1 MRRNIYAAILLLTG
15 AMMVACSGSD
25 DLTENTTPEPQT
37 PTGKGDV
44 VLKGTLGS
52 KGDVTRAIN
61 DYGYGTWEV
70 GDKFA
75 IYYTTD
81 DGHSTAV
88 ATVNSINSNGS
99 ANFTATLSYPKTG
112 SNDVTLVYPA
122 SAHNGQGGFKT
133 DALMKQEGT
142 MDYINTKGLDIETA
156 STTMNVEGKTAT
168 LTSDVTMQPQVCLY
182 KMTLHE
188 DYYTLLNTTKLEI
201 TDDKGHS
208 YTITPTGATSDFTIA
223 MVPVIYA
230 NFTFTATTTE
240 EYGIFTKQEG
250 VTLTNCTADNVG
262 DIFDK
267 DGNIYKVSSAPGAIY
282 NRTYN
287 GRTLYAGKLYTSEL
301 YLNAVI
307 TASPGIA
314 MIAYVGEN
322 GSVETGSNYRGLA
335 ISMRDSNKENTKN
348 SSVNW
353 WESTDFFTNYNPW
366 SSVGNTGPCT
376 NSVSDDITVARSLKN
391 GIAMTDVLA
400 SDNHTTTTGHTHW
413 PARVARNYNVTRPND
428 TSNWF
433 LASLGQ
439 WQLILQ
445 GLITKQDNLTEFY
458 SEEIPWDEYENPYMT
473 YYHLDGILSKAGV
486 SLGPCYWTSSEYDV
500 SDVWTMGF
508 ADGAAFLT
516 SKTNGSFHIHPFI
529 AF

>member
-1 MRRNIYAAILLLTG
+1 MKKNIFYAAIVLLTG

-182 KMTLHE
+182 RMRIQDDKSNDL
-188 DYYTLLNTTKLEI
+188 TTKKLEI
-201 TDDKGHS
+201 REGTHT
-208 YTITPTGATSDFTIA
+208 YTITPTTPNDVLTMALLPTEDADFSI
-223 MVPVIYA
+223 
-230 NFTFTATTTE
+230 TATTTVE
-240 EYGIFTKQEG
+240 TTLYTKRVG
-250 VTLTNCTADNVG
+250 VTLTNCTAENVG
-262 DIFDK
+262 DVFDEE
-267 DGNIYKVSSAPGAIY
+267 GNVYSVSKGPGAIY
-282 NRTYN
+282 SKNYS
-287 GRTLYAGKLYTSEL
+287 GKTLIAGKFYSGYVNLSISSTPI
-301 YLNAVI
+301 V
-307 TASPGIA
+307 G
-314 MIAYVGEN
+314 MIAYVGEH
-322 GSVETGSNYRGLA
+322 GTVDESSPSTQDGFRGLA
-335 ISMRDSNKENTKN
+335 LAMKNISE
-348 SSVNW
+348 
-353 WESTDFFTNYNPW
+353 
-366 SSVGNTGPCT
+366 GNTREYKWCDQSSDYCT
-376 NSVSDDITVARSLKN
+376 DTHSNNIEDARGWKN
-391 GIAMTDVLA
+391 GITMTDALV
-400 SDNHTTTTGHTHW
+400 NHNYHTNAHT
-413 PARVARNYNVTRPND
+413 AAVEARNYGVNNGVSRPTGT
-428 TSNWF
+428 TSDWF
-433 LASLGQ
+433 LPSLGQ

-445 GLITKQDNLTEFY
+445 GLITKGEG
-458 SEEIPWDEYENPYMT
+458 NPYSVPIGD
-473 YYHLDGILSKAGV
+473 YYVGSDFNKGYHSFDSILENAGAAYIDI
-486 SLGPCYWTSSEYDV
+486 CCWTSSEYDSGSAWCLV
-500 SDVWTMGF
+500 VYESKCS
-508 ADGAAFLT
+508 AFGHD
-516 SKTNGSFHIHPFI
+516 KTYAHTVRPVI
-529 AF
+529 AFK